1 MRPDRTGRTV
11 NPVDQETIQVFDR
24 SLRRCNANPGF
35 LDLFYETFLSAS
47 PKVKERFANTDFE
60 RQKRLLHASFYL
72 ILLASEDPEN
82 GPERYLEHLASRHSV
97 HDLNIGAELYDI
109 WLDSLLAVVKE
120 CDPEFDASV
129 EEAWERMMGI
139 GIDYML
145 RRYHKP

>member
-1 MRPDRTGRTV
+1 MLPDRTGNTV
-11 NPVDQETIQVFDR
+11 NPVDQGTIQVFDR
-24 SLRRCNANPGF
+24 SLRRCNSNPGF
-35 LDLFYETFLSAS
+35 LDLFYETFLSSS

-97 HDLNIGAELYDI
+97 HDLNVGAELYDI

-120 CDPEFDASV
+120 CDPEFDHTI
-129 EEAWERMMGI
+129 EDAWERVMGI

-145 RRYHKP
+145 RRYHKA

>member
-1 MRPDRTGRTV
+1 MK
-11 NPVDQETIQVFDR
+11 NVDQKTIEVFDH

-35 LDLFYETFLSAS
+35 LDLFYETFLSSS

-82 GPERYLEHLASRHSV
+82 GPARYLDHLAARHSV
-97 HDLNIGAELYDI
+97 HDLNIGAEFYDI

-120 CDPEFDASV
+120 CDPEFDDSI
-129 EEAWERMMGI
+129 EEAWERIMGI

-145 RRYHKP
+145 RHYNKR

>member
-1 MRPDRTGRTV
+1 MK
-11 NPVDQETIQVFDR
+11 PVDQKTIEIFDR

-35 LDLFYETFLSAS
+35 LDLFYEKFLAAS
-47 PKVKERFANTDFE
+47 PKVRERFANTDFA

-82 GPERYLEHLASRHSV
+82 GPARYLDHLAARHSV

-120 CDPEFDASV
+120 CDPEFDDSI
-129 EEAWERMMGI
+129 EESWERIMGI

-145 RRYHKP
+145 QHYNKRQ